1 MRDRL
6 CTALEGFLESLLDAG
21 VCWSNVV
28 HDIPNSKSQISDKSQ
43 IFTLWNPAFGRFAQG
58 EIPQGKYQMIETGLE
73 ICILINV
80 ICPSTWLRV
89 VSLSNHLHF
98 VICYLEFFSPNILEI
113 FNHVTAVVYRR
124 EALAGSG

>member
-43 IFTLWNPAFGRFAQG
+43 IFTLWNPAFGSFAQG
-58 EIPQGKYQMIETGLE
+58 EIPQGKYQMTETGLVRRRR
-73 ICILINV
+73 IG
-80 ICPSTWLRV
+80 
-89 VSLSNHLHF
+89 H
-98 VICYLEFFSPNILEI
+98 CYLFDICDLLLGIFSHSSTPKLLVI
-113 FNHVTAVVYRR
+113 FTGKP
-124 EALAGSG
+124 LKISFC